1 MTFQFEQEQHQG
13 ACIKVI
19 GVGGAGCNA
28 VNTMIA
34 SKLDSVQFIVA
45 NTDRQALEN
54 NRSMH
59 KVQLGNGLTKGL
71 GAGAN
76 PDVGKQAALEN
87 IDRMKQIMEGADMVF
102 VAAGMG
108 GGTGTGAAPV
118 IAQAARAMGA
128 LTVGVVTKPFRFE
141 GKVRNRL
148 ADDGLDELRQ
158 HVDSL
163 IVIPN
168 EKLFTIAEKRTTLL
182 EGFKLADEVLLH
194 AIKSISDLINVPG
207 LVNLDFADVKT
218 IMADM
223 GMAFMGIG
231 VHSGENRAVE
241 AARKAISNPLL
252 DDMSIRGARGMLIN
266 ITGSSALTLHDLS
279 EATDVIRDEAHEDAN
294 IIFGASID
302 DNMAEKVQIT
312 VIATGFVDEAKLK
325 NASGQMRPTLVHDR
339 AAGDAQKP
347 ATPPKPAPVQE
358 AIARERMNDTSNR
371 PANVIKIGT
380 IISEFADDGEYDI
393 PTFVR
398 RQQNL

>member
-76 PDVGKQAALEN
+76 PEVGKQAALEN

-312 VIATGFVDEAKLK
+312 VIATGFVDDAKLK
-325 NASGQMRPTLVHDR
+325 NAPGQMRPTLVHDR
-339 AAGDAQKP
+339 AASDAQKP